1 MRIDKVSALC
11 VRCRMMALV
20 LAISLPSFCL
30 AQHKPYHGDGIDDY
44 LRFVPVV
51 SAYALKAAGVDS
63 RSTWKR
69 LLVNSATSFA
79 INAAFTYGLKYTVKS
94 TRPDGTDNHSFPS
107 GHTSFAFFG
116 AAILDKEF
124 RRVSPWI
131 SVAGYSV
138 AAVTAVDRVRRNRH
152 HWADVLAGAAIG
164 VLSVEAG
171 YWLGDKM
178 TGWGDNVSLALC
190 PVGVSLVVGL

>member
-1 MRIDKVSALC
+1 MSKKVPALIL
-11 VRCRMMALV
+11 ALLMPV
-20 LAISLPSFCL
+20 VCA
-30 AQHKPYHGDGIDDY
+30 AQNKPYHGDVIDDY
-44 LRFVPVV
+44 LRFVPTV

-63 RSTWKR
+63 RIQRRR
-69 LLVNSATSFA
+69 LLLHTATSFA
-79 INAAFTYGLKYTVKS
+79 LDAAFTYGLKFTVKS
-94 TRPDGTDNHSFPS
+94 TRPDGTDRHSFPS

-131 SVAGYSV
+131 SVAGYTV

-152 HWADVLAGAAIG
+152 HWVDVLAGAAIG

-171 YWLGDKM
+171 YWLGDKI
-178 TGWGDNVSLALC
+178 TGWDDDVSLAVS
-190 PVGVSLVVGL
+190 PVGVALVVEL

>member
-1 MRIDKVSALC
+1 MTPSIEFVLHAVSVEST
-11 VRCRMMALV
+11 VRL
-20 LAISLPSFCL
+20 LAKSAGTGGGKS
-30 AQHKPYHGDGIDDY
+30 KK
-44 LRFVPVV
+44 LRFSFAFPPVV
-51 SAYALKAAGVDS
+51 SAYTLKAAGVDS

>member
-1 MRIDKVSALC
+1 MYKFIVA
-11 VRCRMMALV
+11 VV
-20 LAISLPSFCL
+20 LAFSLPPACL
-30 AQHKPYHGDGIDDY
+30 AQHKPYRGDGVEDY

-51 SAYALKAAGVDS
+51 SAYAMKAAGVDS
-63 RSTWKR
+63 RSPWKR
-69 LLVNSATSFA
+69 LLVNTATAFA
-79 INAAFTYGLKYTVKS
+79 IDAAFTYGLKYTVKS

-107 GHTSFAFFG
+107 GHASFAFFG

-131 SVAGYSV
+131 SVAGYGV
-138 AAVTAVDRVRRNRH
+138 AAVTAVERVRRNRH
-152 HWADVLAGAAIG
+152 RWGDVLAGAAIG

-171 YWLGDKM
+171 YWLGDKI
-178 TGWGDNVSLALC
+178 TGWGDNVSLAVC

>member
-1 MRIDKVSALC
+1 MYKFVVA
-11 VRCRMMALV
+11 V
-20 LAISLPSFCL
+20 LLAFSLPSVCA

-44 LRFVPVV
+44 LRFVPIV
-51 SAYALKAAGVDS
+51 SAYAMKAAGVDS
-63 RSTWKR
+63 RSPWKR
-69 LLVNSATSFA
+69 LLVNTATSFA
-79 INAAFTYGLKYTVKS
+79 IDAAFTYGLKYTVKS

-131 SVAGYSV
+131 SVAGYTV
-138 AAVTAVDRVRRNRH
+138 AAATAVDRVRRNRH
-152 HWADVLAGAAIG
+152 HWADVLVGAAIG

-171 YWLGDKM
+171 YGLGDKI
-178 TGWGDNVSLALC
+178 TGWDDDVSLAVS
-190 PVGVSLVVGL
+190 PVGLSLVVGL

>member
-1 MRIDKVSALC
+1 MYKFVVA
-11 VRCRMMALV
+11 V
-20 LAISLPSFCL
+20 LLAFSLPSVCY

-44 LRFVPVV
+44 LRFVPIV
-51 SAYALKAAGVDS
+51 SAYAMKAAGVDS
-63 RSTWKR
+63 RSPWKL
-69 LLVNSATSFA
+69 LLVNTATSFA
-79 INAAFTYGLKYTVKS
+79 IDAAFTYGLKYTVKS

-131 SVAGYSV
+131 SVAGYTV
-138 AAVTAVDRVRRNRH
+138 AAATAVDRVRRNRH

-171 YWLGDKM
+171 YWLGDKI
-178 TGWGDNVSLALC
+178 TGWDDDVSLAVS
-190 PVGVSLVVGL
+190 PVGLSLVVGL

>member
-1 MRIDKVSALC
+1 M
-11 VRCRMMALV
+11 
-20 LAISLPSFCL
+20 
-30 AQHKPYHGDGIDDY
+30 
-44 LRFVPVV
+44 
-51 SAYALKAAGVDS
+51 KAAGVDS
-63 RSTWKR
+63 RSPWKR
-69 LLVNSATSFA
+69 LLVNTATSFA
-79 INAAFTYGLKYTVKS
+79 IDAAFTYGLKYTVKS

-131 SVAGYSV
+131 SVAGYTV
-138 AAVTAVDRVRRNRH
+138 AAATAVDRVRRNRH

-171 YWLGDKM
+171 YWLGDKI
-178 TGWGDNVSLALC
+178 TGWDDDVSLAVS
-190 PVGVSLVVGL
+190 PVGLSLVVDL

>member
-1 MRIDKVSALC
+1 M
-11 VRCRMMALV
+11 
-20 LAISLPSFCL
+20 
-30 AQHKPYHGDGIDDY
+30 
-44 LRFVPVV
+44 
-51 SAYALKAAGVDS
+51 
-63 RSTWKR
+63 
-69 LLVNSATSFA
+69 
-79 INAAFTYGLKYTVKS
+79 
-94 TRPDGTDNHSFPS
+94 
-107 GHTSFAFFG
+107 
-116 AAILDKEF
+116 
-124 RRVSPWI
+124 
-131 SVAGYSV
+131 AGYSV

>member
-1 MRIDKVSALC
+1 MSKKVPALIL
-11 VRCRMMALV
+11 ALLMPV
-20 LAISLPSFCL
+20 VCA
-30 AQHKPYHGDGIDDY
+30 AQNKPYHGDGIDDY
-44 LRFVPVV
+44 LRFVPIV

-63 RSTWKR
+63 RSQWKR
-69 LLVNSATSFA
+69 LLVNTATSFA
-79 INAAFTYGLKYTVKS
+79 IDAAFTYGLKFTVKS
-94 TRPDGTDNHSFPS
+94 TRPDGTDRHSFPS

-131 SVAGYSV
+131 SVAGYTV

-171 YWLGDKM
+171 YWLGDKI
-178 TGWGDNVSLALC
+178 TGWDDDVSLAVS
-190 PVGVSLVVGL
+190 PVGVALVVEL